1 MTFRSILFALL
12 ALCGVWGSTASA
24 QTVSNELPVLAGE
37 MVVGGT
43 GTVIIASASD
53 TRTATG
59 TIALVGSSFIQR
71 GRFDITFTPG
81 AQVVITAPASVVM
94 GGANAPSFSPTIE
107 GGSVQTI
114 PVGGV
119 LTVYIGGTITFTTF
133 GATGSVSVVVPITV
147 DPF

>member
-1 MTFRSILFALL
+1 MTFRSILFVLL
-12 ALCGVWGSTASA
+12 ALIGIFAQDAKA

-43 GTVIIASASD
+43 GTVTVASSSD

-59 TIALVGSSFIQR
+59 SIALIGSSFIQR

-81 AQVVITAPASVVM
+81 AQVVITVPPSLTM
-94 GGANAPSFSPTIE
+94 TGANAPSFVATVE

-119 LTVYIGGTITFTTF
+119 LTVYIGGTINFTTF
-133 GATGSVSVVVPITV
+133 GTNGSVSVVVPITV